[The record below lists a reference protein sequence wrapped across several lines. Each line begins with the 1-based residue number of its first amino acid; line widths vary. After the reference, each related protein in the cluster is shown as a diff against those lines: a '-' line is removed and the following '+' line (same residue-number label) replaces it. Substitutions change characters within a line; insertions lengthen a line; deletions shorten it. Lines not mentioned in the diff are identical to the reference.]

1 MRTAKD
7 EKVNVC
13 IPRRGVQ
20 FLISLT
26 PLRIPESQGN
36 CRFSFT
42 ESLIQ
47 RMGLWSDP
55 REVIDPNASGGYR
68 RSPAIFDARKIRNPL
83 DTVRDRDQF
92 LDDFP
97 NIVP

>member
-26 PLRIPESQGN
+26 PLRIPESQRT

-47 RMGLWSDP
+47 RMGLCSDP
-55 REVIDPNASGGYR
+55 REVIDLKATGGCR
-68 RSPAIFDARKIRNPL
+68 RSPAVFDARGIRNPL
-83 DTVRDRDQF
+83 DTVRER
-92 LDDFP
+92 
-97 NIVP
+97 VSS